1 MKVRTEARRLAI
13 VETAAALFQETG
25 YEGASMSEVAKRW
38 GGSKVTLYGY
48 FPSKE
53 LLFTAVVQAYATRH
67 LSDATN
73 TLGDLPPGREVLE
86 HALTQFGRR
95 MLDVLTNDKTA
106 LAVYRMVVAEAGRSD
121 VGQLFN
127 DAGPRQSL
135 VRLAAVLAAAM
146 ERGDMRRA
154 DPHVTAAQFL
164 ALVTAEVDERLYLR
178 NPPPL
183 SLNDIGLMVERA
195 TAMFFAATRP

>member
-1 MKVRTEARRLAI
+1 MKVRTEARRRAI
-13 VETAAALFQETG
+13 LEAAAALFQETG

-48 FPSKE
+48 FASKE

-67 LSDATN
+67 LSEATE
-73 TLGDLPPGREVLE
+73 TLGELAPGREILE
-86 HALTQFGRR
+86 QALTQFGRS

-106 LAVYRMVVAEAGRSD
+106 LAVYRMVVAESGRSD

-135 VRLAAVLAAAM
+135 ARLATVLASAM
-146 ERGDMRRA
+146 ERGDMRPA
-154 DPHVTAAQFL
+154 DAHVTATQFL
-164 ALVTAEVDERLYLR
+164 ALVTAEVDERLFLR

-183 SLNDIGLMVERA
+183 SPAQIEAMVARA